1 VLLPRRCSSEQAERP
16 VEARKVTG
24 STPVSGTTSAPTHHA
39 PFGYGL
45 VSCPFKAEERV
56 RVPHG
61 VQLSG
66 SSVGRERRS
75 DTAEGGGSIPPRP
88 TTCQRHWPCSSVAR
102 APACRAGGHG
112 FESRHGRLCHDVPRG
127 ICSVGRAPVLQA
139 GGQGFDSPI
148 LHSLNMSGGVAERY
162 CSSLLAS
169 RRFTRGWGFESLR
182 LRNGQQPVPWRS
194 WCNGNTVVCDSA
206 IDGFNS
212 LRSPKCPCSATDSA
226 PVSGTGGCRF
236 ESCRWH
242 LARRHQ
248 PL

>member
-1 VLLPRRCSSEQAERP
+1 
-16 VEARKVTG
+16 
-24 STPVSGTTSAPTHHA
+24 
-39 PFGYGL
+39 
-45 VSCPFKAEERV
+45 
-56 RVPHG
+56 
-61 VQLSG
+61 LSG

-75 DTAEGGGSIPPRP
+75 DTAEGGGSIPPRT

-127 ICSVGRAPVLQA
+127 ISSVGRAPVLQA

-182 LRNGQQPVPWRS
+182 LRNG
-194 WCNGNTVVCDSA
+194 
-206 IDGFNS
+206 NS
-212 LRSPKCPCSATDSA
+212 LSHGGRGVTATRWSVTPQSMGSTPSDRPNALVAQRIAHRFPGPGVAGSNPADGTSRNATNPCSSTERV
-226 PVSGTGGCRF
+226 PVYEAEDGSSILSRGT
-236 ESCRWH
+236 
-242 LARRHQ
+242 
-248 PL
+248 